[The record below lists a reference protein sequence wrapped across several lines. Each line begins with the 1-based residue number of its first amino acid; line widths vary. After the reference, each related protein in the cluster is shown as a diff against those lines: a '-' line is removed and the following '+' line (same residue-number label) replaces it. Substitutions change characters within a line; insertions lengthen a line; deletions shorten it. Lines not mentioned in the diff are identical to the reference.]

1 MTYDNDNTIVIP
13 VAQTVEPI
21 AFKNDTPPQVDRSI
35 PSLDS
40 SRLSNNKSFRD
51 TAIPELKAQ
60 GYTAGLAQ
68 AAVKNRH
75 SFPLRYWIIDNSG
88 SMNKTDGHRI
98 LEARKLNKVT
108 FVNCTRWEEIKECV
122 NYHANYAALLGS
134 PTIFRLLNAPGSIV
148 GPSSFSI
155 AEHSID
161 NVNSE
166 LYEAR
171 SLMDRVQ
178 PGGYTPLREHIL
190 KIHDLILPM
199 CDTLKETGQKVVI
212 VIATDG
218 RPTDESGRMNDFA
231 TKMFVEAMRRLEGL
245 PVWVVIRLCTDDNDV
260 VEFYNNLD
268 ENLELSLEVLDDY
281 QGEAEEV
288 FDMNPW
294 INYALPIH
302 RMRENGFSD
311 RIFDLIDERSLTRSE
326 IRQFCL
332 LVFGHDNFE
341 NVPDPNEDWMGFLN
355 EIDRLNALE
364 QNTYNP
370 ITKRVCPYIDTAML
384 QKKHG
389 DGDRCQC
396 TIM

>member
-1 MTYDNDNTIVIP
+1 M
-13 VAQTVEPI
+13 
-21 AFKNDTPPQVDRSI
+21 
-35 PSLDS
+35 
-40 SRLSNNKSFRD
+40 
-51 TAIPELKAQ
+51 
-60 GYTAGLAQ
+60 
-68 AAVKNRH
+68 
-75 SFPLRYWIIDNSG
+75 
-88 SMNKTDGHRI
+88 
-98 LEARKLNKVT
+98 NKVT

-155 AEHSID
+155 AEHSIE

-190 KIHDLILPM
+190 KIYDLILPM
-199 CDTLKETGQKVVI
+199 CNTLKETGQKAVI

-268 ENLELSLEVLDDY
+268 ENLELRLEVLDDFT
-281 QGEAEEV
+281 QEGVEV
-288 FDMNPW
+288 TDCNKW
-294 INYALPIH
+294 LNYALPLH
-302 RMRENGFSD
+302 RCREMGYND
-311 RIFDLIDERSLTRSE
+311 RIFDLIDERQLSPDELRDFLMLLFGSE
-326 IRQFCL
+326 
-332 LVFGHDNFE
+332 NFDG
-341 NVPDPNEDWMGFLN
+341 VPDPQADWKGFLKCIT
-355 EIDRLNALE
+355 EMVQKE
-364 QNTYNP
+364 QKQWDPVKKRMAPWVDLKKLDKTYRP
-370 ITKRVCPYIDTAML
+370 KRNL
-384 QKKHG
+384 FG
-389 DGDRCQC
+389 R
-396 TIM
+396 